1 MKPIPNGKFNKTK
14 QNKNTLKKKSHEKMS
29 TLLNIREKEI

>member
-14 QNKNTLKKKSHEKMS
+14 TPLKKKSHEKMS